1 MIKFNLNNLDIHAY
15 IHIKPTTYHLIAYL
29 IANERTLRQ
38 ILKGL
43 FPGLTGVT
51 PVDIHGSKEFCVDV
65 SQYKDVTWVEREGE
79 MCTAEFE
86 KVCEDKKE
94 SVCGDVTETK
104 CEVEAYPGQGW
115 NVGVRIV

>member
-1 MIKFNLNNLDIHAY
+1 M
-15 IHIKPTTYHLIAYL
+15 
-29 IANERTLRQ
+29 RQ

-86 KVCEDKKE
+86 KVCENKKE

-104 CEVEAYPGQGW
+104 CEVAAYPGQGW
-115 NVGVRIV
+115 NFVVTSCMMRGV

>member
-1 MIKFNLNNLDIHAY
+1 M
-15 IHIKPTTYHLIAYL
+15 
-29 IANERTLRQ
+29 RQ

-51 PVDIHGSKEFCVDV
+51 PVDLHGSKEFCVDV

-86 KVCEDKKE
+86 KVCEDYICWVDSSILFTVFPKI
-94 SVCGDVTETK
+94 C
-104 CEVEAYPGQGW
+104 
-115 NVGVRIV
+115 